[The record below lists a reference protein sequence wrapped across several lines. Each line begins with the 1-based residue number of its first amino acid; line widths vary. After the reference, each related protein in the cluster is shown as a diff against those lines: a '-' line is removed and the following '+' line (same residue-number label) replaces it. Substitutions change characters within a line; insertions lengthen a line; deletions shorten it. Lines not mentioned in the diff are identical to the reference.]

1 MQLSALSAANATTSL
16 MGGLIQEVLGKSTE
30 MLMQQSAE
38 MAKMN
43 LQASIDAQAAASVEG
58 LGELL
63 DVVG

>member
-1 MQLSALSAANATTSL
+1 MQISALSAANATASL

-30 MLMQQSAE
+30 MLMEQSAD
-38 MAKMN
+38 MAKLN